1 MKYTGLNPNGI
12 NQVASGS
19 VAISVENIRVA
30 TFGTNTLQ
38 VTGSTILSGSLT
50 STGPFINNGNTV
62 ITGSLTVIS
71 GSATELQVTDLG
83 VKIGNISTDT
93 HTITGS
99 LGTSGS
105 ISIVGPIVANGNLT
119 VTGSTIL
126 SSSLSVIGSSSVT
139 GSTILSGS
147 LTVTGPQTV
156 NGNLTVTGS
165 TILSSSL
172 SVTGT
177 ELVTGTSNT
186 VGTLLVTGSTVMSGS
201 VSTVGQ
207 VLALGS
213 FSITSGSAG
222 FDVTQS
228 LTHTNSTASFIYG
241 LDVAPTFT
249 NNAPGQTQTAF
260 RVSATFTGSFT
271 GSSTSNI
278 IADFGTSLSGS
289 QFSINDINSGSIYMV
304 TDGTGLPL
312 IEAFSDGLVNIY
324 DYPYPVI
331 SKSGSYVN
339 LGNPMSNGVP
349 SAVTIQ
355 SDLIINEGVGFSMRT
370 SQNSGSTVGATTASL
385 YTLNFPSGSV
395 AYITSVVTGYD
406 SASRQSI
413 GGEVKATVKFSAS
426 IASVVGTN
434 FRYINSDNPT
444 VGFNIVAGGTSGS
457 LEVYGTGSRT
467 YFWAA
472 TTTTQL
478 L

>member
-1 MKYTGLNPNGI
+1 MRYTGLNPNGI

-19 VAISVENIRVA
+19 VSVSVENTRVA
-30 TFGTNTLQ
+30 TFGIDTLQ
-38 VTGSTILSGSLT
+38 VTGSTILSSSLNVIGVARVTGSTILSGSLT
-50 STGPFINNGNTV
+50 ATGPFINNGNTV
-62 ITGSLTVIS
+62 ITGSLTVVT
-71 GSATELQVTDLG
+71 GSSIELQVTNLG
-83 VKIGNISTDT
+83 VNIGNAFTDS

-99 LGTSGS
+99 LAVSGS
-105 ISIVGPIVANGNLT
+105 TTIIGQT
-119 VTGSTIL
+119 VFTGSLLLASGSDGI
-126 SSSLSVIGSSSVT
+126 SVSQSLSHANST
-139 GSTILSGS
+139 GSYI
-147 LTVTGPQTV
+147 
-156 NGNLTVTGS
+156 NAF
-165 TILSSSL
+165 
-172 SVTGT
+172 
-177 ELVTGTSNT
+177 E
-186 VGTLLVTGSTVMSGS
+186 
-201 VSTVGQ
+201 VS
-207 VLALGS
+207 
-213 FSITSGSAG
+213 
-222 FDVTQS
+222 
-228 LTHTNSTASFIYG
+228 
-241 LDVAPTFT
+241 PTFT

-260 RVSATFTGSFT
+260 KVVATFTGSYT

-278 IADFGTSLSGS
+278 IADFGTSISGS

-312 IEAFSDGLVNIY
+312 IEAFSDAIVNIY
-324 DYPYPVI
+324 DYPYAVI

-355 SDLIINEGVGFSMRT
+355 SDLIINEGVGFSTRI
-370 SQNSGSTVGATTASL
+370 SQNSGSTTGATTSSL
-385 YTLNFPSGSV
+385 YTLTFPPGNV

-413 GGEVKATVKFSAS
+413 AGEVKASVKYSGSVAS
-426 IASVVGTN
+426 IIGTN
-434 FRYINSDNPT
+434 FRFLNSDNAT